1 MRSRTRFA
9 ILAVLLV
16 ACSLGCEQRVEST
29 PPVDPRAV
37 VELRQAKTPEP
48 KTGNGWGTLA
58 GTFRFQGEAPRM
70 ARFDLAKDP
79 LCAMP
84 VENES
89 IVVDPITRGLAN
101 VLIYARQVPEVH
113 SDYLS
118 EPGREV
124 TLTMNHCRFEPHVVA
139 SSLKDTFVVQ
149 NDDRTAH
156 NAGGSPP
163 SGNRATFGDQLSW
176 KSGRFE
182 YGMFKTAFA
191 TPYQF
196 TCAIHP
202 WMKAY
207 HIVRPDPYFAVTAK
221 DGKFKIEQLPTGAK
235 LEFQVW
241 HERGAGENGGLR
253 AKREWNRE
261 GRFALTIPK
270 DGETVTL
277 DVEVE
282 ATAFIP

>member
-1 MRSRTRFA
+1 MRSRSRFT

-16 ACSLGCEQRVEST
+16 GCTLGCEQRVQST
-29 PPVDPRAV
+29 PPVDPNTVA
-37 VELRQAKTPEP
+37 ELRQAKTPEP

-70 ARFDLAKDP
+70 ARFDTSKDSNCT
-79 LCAMP
+79 LP
-84 VENES
+84 VEEES
-89 IVVDPITRGLAN
+89 LVVDPITRGLAN

-113 SDYLS
+113 PDYLT

-149 NDDRTAH
+149 NLDRAAH
-156 NAGGSPP
+156 NAQGSPP
-163 SGNRATFGDQLSW
+163 SGNKAYSEVLAPRQD
-176 KSGRFE
+176 RFE
-182 YGMFKTAFA
+182 YGKFNKAFA
-191 TPYQF
+191 TPYTF
-196 TCAIHP
+196 GCAIHP

-221 DGKFKIEQLPTGAK
+221 DGTFKIERLPTGVK

-241 HERGAGENGGLR
+241 HERGAGETGGLR
-253 AKREWNRE
+253 AKREWGE
-261 GRFALTIPK
+261 AGRFELLIPK

-277 DVEVE
+277 DVEVD
-282 ATAFIP
+282 ATAFLP